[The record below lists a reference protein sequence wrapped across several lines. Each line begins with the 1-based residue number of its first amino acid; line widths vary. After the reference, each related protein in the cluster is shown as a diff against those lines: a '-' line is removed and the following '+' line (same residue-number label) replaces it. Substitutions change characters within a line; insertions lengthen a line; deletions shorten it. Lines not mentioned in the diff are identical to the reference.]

1 MTPDFIGGI
10 DIGGTKISVGIAKP
24 HEKLI
29 ASDSFLNGE
38 NDSAEQTILKALAA
52 LTTLAKRAKGRL
64 TAIGIGCPGPLDFE
78 AGKFLAPPNLPASWH
93 HFPIRQF
100 VEEKTELRVVI
111 ENDANAAAVGEHLF
125 GAGRG
130 YTDLV
135 YLTISTGIGGGIIAD
150 NKLAHRWGEAGH
162 ITVLPDGE
170 PCGCGARGC
179 LEAVCSGS
187 GIARRARNY
196 LNSSRLNSG
205 RPSLMPEMAGGVS
218 KVTAKTVIDAVR
230 ANDELA
236 KCVWDETIKF
246 MAIGIGGMIAVLAPQ
261 AVILGGGVAV
271 GAGEVLLKP
280 LREELKQRLRITE
293 PSPVMLASLG
303 SESVLYGALALASR
317 EYFVSSLIPP
327 AASTDEGKTTE
338 RREGNR

>member
-29 ASDSFLNGE
+29 TSDYFLNSE
-38 NDSAEQTILKALAA
+38 SDSAEKTILKALAA
-52 LTTLAKRAKGRL
+52 LTSLAMQAKGRL

-100 VEEKTELRVVI
+100 VEEKTDLRVVI
-111 ENDANAAAVGEHLF
+111 DNDANAAAVGEHLF

-162 ITVLPDGE
+162 ITVQPDGE
-170 PCGCGARGC
+170 LCGCGARGC

-196 LNSSRLNSG
+196 LNSG
-205 RPSLMPEMAGGVS
+205 RPSLMREMAAGIS
-218 KVTAKTVIDAVR
+218 QVTAKTVIDAVR

-236 KCVWDETIKF
+236 NSIWHETIKF
-246 MAIGIGGMIAVLAPQ
+246 MAIGIGGMMAVLAPQ
-261 AVILGGGVAV
+261 AVILGGGVAI
-271 GAGEVLLKP
+271 GAGDVLLKP
-280 LREELKQRLRITE
+280 LREELKQRVRIIE
-293 PSPVMLASLG
+293 PSPVMLASLA

-317 EYFVSSLIPP
+317 EYFVSSLIPLLP
-327 AASTDEGKTTE
+327 APAS
-338 RREGNR
+338 